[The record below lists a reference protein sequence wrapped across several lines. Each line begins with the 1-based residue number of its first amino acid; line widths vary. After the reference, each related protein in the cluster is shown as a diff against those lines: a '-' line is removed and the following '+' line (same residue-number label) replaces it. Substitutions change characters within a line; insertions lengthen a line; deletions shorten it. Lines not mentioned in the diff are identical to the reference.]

1 MNLPNWITVSRIA
14 LVPAFLVLGYGRS
27 LGSSLAALAL
37 FGVAS
42 ASDSL
47 DGYLARRQETVTRL
61 GAFLDP
67 LADKLLVGAA
77 LVVLVDARGFPLWAA
92 VVIAAREVAV
102 QVLRTR
108 IVRRGGSL
116 PASRI
121 AKLKT
126 ATQITMV
133 CWWLMPWESINAGHW
148 ALLAIALATTL
159 WSGAEYFLQTP
170 RFKEPAR

>member
-1 MNLPNWITVSRIA
+1 MTLPNWLTVARIGMI
-14 LVPAFLVLGYGRS
+14 PAFLVLGYGDS
-27 LGSSLAALAL
+27 AGSSLLALAL

-47 DGYLARRQETVTRL
+47 DGYLARRHKTVTRL

-77 LVVLVDARGFPLWAA
+77 LVVLVDLRSFPLWAA
-92 VVIAAREVAV
+92 VVVAAREIVV

-108 IVRRGGSL
+108 IVSRGDTL
-116 PASRI
+116 PASGI

-126 ATQITMV
+126 VTQITMV
-133 CWWLMPWESINAGHW
+133 CWWLWPWDATNLGHW
-148 ALLAIALATTL
+148 LTLGVAVATTV
-159 WSGAEYFLQTP
+159 WSGAEYLFRNEQH
-170 RFKEPAR
+170 KEVST

>member
-1 MNLPNWITVSRIA
+1 MSLPNWVTVARIA
-14 LVPAFLVLGYGRS
+14 LAPLFLVLGYGDS
-27 LGSSLAALAL
+27 TGSSLLALAV

-47 DGYLARRQETVTRL
+47 DGYLARRDETATRL

-92 VVIAAREVAV
+92 IVIALREVVV

-108 IVRRGGSL
+108 IVGRGGSL
-116 PASRI
+116 PASRM

-126 ATQITMV
+126 VTQIGMV
-133 CWWLMPWESINAGHW
+133 CWWLVPWGSTNAGHW
-148 ALLAIALATTL
+148 LWLGAAVATTL
-159 WSGAEYFLQTP
+159 WSGAEYLLKNN
-170 RFKEPAR
+170 RVKEVAP